1 MEVGAT
7 HQESFQI
14 NVDENDDDGAVKCIL
29 ESPKVLRGKSK
40 QPMRKGSLPPPK
52 RMNFWKSSE
61 EGREIIFNP
70 KIYIAK
76 FGPLNRAI

>member
-14 NVDENDDDGAVKCIL
+14 NVDENDDDDGAVKCIL

-40 QPMRKGSLPPPK
+40 QTTSNAHRVVLLSMFCK
-52 RMNFWKSSE
+52 R
-61 EGREIIFNP
+61 
-70 KIYIAK
+70 
-76 FGPLNRAI
+76 